1 MRRHCLLI
9 AASLLAAGTASAA
22 YRDIERTDY
31 GQWTFTAAIDDSDNT
46 YSCAVS
52 THWNNIGRE
61 IRLVALQQPYSL
73 NLAIKDPRWTAGQ
86 GRIGTMRL
94 VVDGNSWTA
103 NTDAINNTLINARLA
118 TDGASVARFVSAF
131 KAGNTLTVTTP
142 WGDQVVAGLRGSS
155 AATTAMQAC
164 MDRYFGGRPPSM
176 RGAAPSYGGGSA
188 KPPPA
193 GGTSKF

>member
-1 MRRHCLLI
+1 MRRCLII
-9 AASLLAAGTASAA
+9 AGLLVAGTAFAA

-52 THWNNIGRE
+52 THWNNSGRE
-61 IRLVALQQPYSL
+61 VRLVALQQPYSL
-73 NLAIKDPRWTAGQ
+73 NLAVRDPSWSAGR

-94 VVDGNSWTA
+94 NVDGRSWTA
-103 NTDAINNTLINARLA
+103 NADGINATLINARLA
-118 TDGASVARFVSAF
+118 TDGASVGRFIAAF
-131 KAGNTLTVTTP
+131 KAGNTLSITTP
-142 WGDQVVAGLRGSS
+142 WGERVVAGLRGSS

-164 MDRYFGGRPPSM
+164 MDRYFGGRPPAM
-176 RGAAPSYGGGSA
+176 RAQPGYGGGSSG

-193 GGTSKF
+193 GGSKF